1 MIPFQMILY
10 IHSAHDSMIL
20 DSLSALRF
28 WFHRFRDFCIYVI
41 SGNKFTK
48 SVSKCFFCFSRLTV
62 SSNKSPF
69 DNGWLIIYRW
79 TQLFHIVIFGNQM
92 TGVNNKITEIIKIG
106 KNCQK
111 FQKFR
116 KFGFEIS
123 KLTMKGVQKS
133 FQTFHENNFNR
144 KSKFGISFRRKNDD
158 FLKRFNNHTVRRDGF
173 VDCFNLSV
181 SIKIRKEMEQVFL
194 LLGNPGKLI
203 YIVFSKFK
211 FLGYQLDRFTGK
223 THPYSI
229 QSSQSK
235 LYQCIKNGL
244 LLAKQNEKH

>member
-1 MIPFQMILY
+1 
-10 IHSAHDSMIL
+10 MIL

-28 WFHRFRDFCIYVI
+28 WFHRFRDFWIYVI

-173 VDCFNLSV
+173 VDWFNFSV
-181 SIKIRKEMEQVFL
+181 SIRKIRNENGKENGYKFCYYWRL
-194 LLGNPGKLI
+194 SNPGLLRTSMNGSLKPSVL
-203 YIVFSKFK
+203 S
-211 FLGYQLDRFTGK
+211 L
-223 THPYSI
+223 YS
-229 QSSQSK
+229 SRTS
-235 LYQCIKNGL
+235 
-244 LLAKQNEKH
+244 